1 MAFGQYF
8 EMTPLATTTYRSLI
22 DFRLSTASLQLDSLS
37 AQQPKNDARLLLAN
51 YYDCIRIFVW
61 EDKSLFEELKSQREA
76 RIDWLE
82 GANYESPYIKYALA
96 EIYLQWAFCRMKF
109 GEYVGAV
116 SDIKK
121 AYKLLEQNSQLF
133 PDFIANKKNLGIL
146 HALVGTI
153 PDEFRWGVKM
163 LGMDGTIEQGGSEL
177 ESLLKETDSTFLF
190 RDEALVYYAYF
201 LLHLNNKPE
210 ESWQVLQSSGLN
222 PNRSLAANFVFA
234 NVAMHT
240 GRNEKAIEFLERKP
254 QGNAYMDFPYL
265 DFMTGMAKLHRLDSG
280 AARHIETFV
289 EHPTIRH
296 YKKEAYQKLAWYRLI
311 FLGPRA
317 YVETMAICK
326 KEGLAATDED
336 KTAQREARN
345 RQIPNE
351 KLLQARLLFD
361 GGYHE
366 RAYEQLT
373 SDTLATFTDPQHQI
387 EYYYRL
393 ARICDGLRKEVEA
406 IHYYNMT
413 IREGQF
419 ESSYFAANSALQLG
433 KIFENQGQH
442 QLAVQYYS
450 NCLQM
455 EPDEYRN
462 SLHQKA
468 KAGINRIS
476 TNTAN

>member
-1 MAFGQYF
+1 
-8 EMTPLATTTYRSLI
+8 
-22 DFRLSTASLQLDSLS
+22 
-37 AQQPKNDARLLLAN
+37 
-51 YYDCIRIFVW
+51 
-61 EDKSLFEELKSQREA
+61 
-76 RIDWLE
+76 
-82 GANYESPYIKYALA
+82 
-96 EIYLQWAFCRMKF
+96 MKF

-116 SDIKK
+116 GDIKK
-121 AYKLLEQNSQLF
+121 AFKLLEQNSQSF

-210 ESWQVLQSSGLN
+210 QSWQVLQSSNLN
-222 PNRSLAANFVFA
+222 PDRSLAANFVFA

-240 GRNEKAIEFLERKP
+240 GRNDKAIEFLERKP
-254 QGNAYMDFPYL
+254 KGNAYMDFPYL
-265 DFMTGMAKLHRLDSG
+265 DFMTGIAKLHRLDPE
-280 AARHIETFV
+280 AAMHLEAFVRH
-289 EHPTIRH
+289 PSIRH

-311 FLGPRA
+311 FLGPEA
-317 YVETMAICK
+317 YLETMVICK
-326 KEGLAATDED
+326 KVGFAATDED

-345 RQIPNE
+345 RQIPNQ

-366 RAYEQLT
+366 RAYDHLT
-373 SDTLATFTDPQHQI
+373 NDTLETYTDAQHQI

-393 ARICDGLRKEVEA
+393 ARICDGLNKEIEA
-406 IHYYNMT
+406 IHYYDMT
-413 IREGQF
+413 IREGQY

-433 KIFENQGQH
+433 KLFEKQGKE
-442 QLAVQYYS
+442 QLAIQYYS
-450 NCLQM
+450 SCLQM

-476 TNTAN
+476 AGNKN